1 MHICNVWAGRGW
13 SLVRLPLY
21 RAALILPPPPSV
33 NGKTGDRAIG
43 YPCLGQIL
51 GMQGKLELP
60 RPKPRP

>member
-1 MHICNVWAGRGW
+1 M
-13 SLVRLPLY
+13 VRLPLY

-60 RPKPRP
+60 RPKPRL